1 MKRRQWHE
9 YQRDALVKCIYRDI
23 INGYTYVQIC
33 DRVRK
38 DVYELGFI
46 DKEEAE
52 DSRFIEAMILLAR
65 KLVREDFEQEREG
78 MKEKLVTI
86 AHDVLRSATEKGD
99 NKHRLAAI
107 KEIANLTGSY
117 EPEKV
122 EQKVEQIVEIDFNFN
137 TDFDNEG

>member
-1 MKRRQWHE
+1 MKRRQFHE

-23 INGYTYVQIC
+23 VNGYTYVQIC

-38 DVYELGFI
+38 DAYELGFI

-52 DSRFIEAMILLAR
+52 DTRFVEKMILLAR
-65 KLVREDFEQEREG
+65 NLVKQDFENEREG

-122 EQKVEQIVEIDFNFN
+122 EQKVEQTVEINFNFD
-137 TDFDNEG
+137 TDFSNED